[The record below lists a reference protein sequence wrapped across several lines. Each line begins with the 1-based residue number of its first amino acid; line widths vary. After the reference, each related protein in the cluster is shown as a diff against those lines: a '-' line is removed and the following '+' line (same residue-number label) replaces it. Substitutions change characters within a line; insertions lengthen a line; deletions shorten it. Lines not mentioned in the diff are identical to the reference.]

1 MPKIPIQNQPNNRAG
16 IGKRAG
22 THNHLTL
29 AIKETIAN
37 IVNDELEKVQETLQ
51 TVRSRKPSEYIKLV
65 LKMCELVLPKTNQV
79 ELTTTDTIDV
89 KATLEDIRTKLIEE
103 NE

>member
-29 AIKETIAN
+29 AMKETIAH
-37 IVNDELEKVQETLQ
+37 IAQDELEKVQETLQ

-65 LKMCELVLPKTNQV
+65 LKMCELVLPKTQEV
-79 ELTTTDTIDV
+79 QLSTDDQIDV
-89 KATLEDIRTKLIEE
+89 KATLDDIRTKLTEE